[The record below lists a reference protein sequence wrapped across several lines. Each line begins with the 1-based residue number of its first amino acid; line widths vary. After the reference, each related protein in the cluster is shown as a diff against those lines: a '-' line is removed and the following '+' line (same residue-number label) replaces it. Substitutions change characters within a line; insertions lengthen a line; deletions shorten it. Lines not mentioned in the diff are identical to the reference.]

1 MVSVDR
7 RACLTP
13 RAAPWR
19 DPSCSAHHDSEVHR
33 AGAGGRR
40 FASPASGYRQQQ
52 RISCRLRKPLRSDP
66 VDLSG
71 ASHVDAALR
80 LGSLDGSWAGRPA
93 SRDARPSRI
102 LGCQDSAPRW
112 VGRGKG
118 GQCRGD
124 QTAAPLVDLP
134 VLPPRAEAVPPSAA
148 AALVGCDRRGRG
160 RRRRHA
166 GWLAEGEASSFV
178 FSARARSRS
187 SRARPSGRWRGR
199 QGVNVIWKGSKI
211 IALLPL
217 LANDKKFA
225 LSLFCYNWQRRA
237 AGLKRWP
244 WMRGRFERTR
254 DDTPRPDETE
264 RGDDGDVRRGRD
276 EGKKVTLC
284 VPRGLFT

>member
-1 MVSVDR
+1 MVGVDR

-19 DPSCSAHHDSEVHR
+19 DPSCSAPHDSEVHR

-40 FASPASGYRQQQ
+40 FAIPASGIRQQQ

-134 VLPPRAEAVPPSAA
+134 VLPPRGRRQCRLPPPPHWLAAIGVGEGAA
-148 AALVGCDRRGRG
+148 AATLVGWPRARRAVSFSPRGRGRDRRGRG
-160 RRRRHA
+160 RQ
-166 GWLAEGEASSFV
+166 GDGEGE
-178 FSARARSRS
+178 RA
-187 SRARPSGRWRGR
+187 
-199 QGVNVIWKGSKI
+199 
-211 IALLPL
+211 
-217 LANDKKFA
+217 
-225 LSLFCYNWQRRA
+225 
-237 AGLKRWP
+237 
-244 WMRGRFERTR
+244 
-254 DDTPRPDETE
+254 
-264 RGDDGDVRRGRD
+264 
-276 EGKKVTLC
+276 
-284 VPRGLFT
+284 